1 MLLFLKKWTPVLMV
15 LFTGLGMLLHYNDT
29 NMFSA
34 YTTGFTGWLVVTANE
49 FFPERTKYES

>member
-1 MLLFLKKWTPVLMV
+1 MV
-15 LFTGLGMLLHYNDT
+15 LFTGLGMLLHYDDT